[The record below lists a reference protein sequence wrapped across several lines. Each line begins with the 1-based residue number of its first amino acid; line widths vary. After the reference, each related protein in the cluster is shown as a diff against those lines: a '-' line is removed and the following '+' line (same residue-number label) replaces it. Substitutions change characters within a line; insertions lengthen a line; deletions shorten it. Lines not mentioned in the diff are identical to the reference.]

1 LKIKFAAAA
10 ILLASTS
17 ISSAADLAVKA
28 PYAAPAAV
36 WSWTGF
42 YIGAHAGAG
51 WGTTEA
57 NVTSLAAAGV
67 GVIPVNFPIAQ
78 NSRSG
83 FLGGGQ
89 IGHNYQSGWTVFGVQ
104 ADIAGMD
111 LKGTTPCIT
120 VLSCTAKSD
129 WLATVTGRV
138 GAVVADKT
146 LVYVK
151 GGAAWMNTKHTLS
164 VPAAGLGGIGGI
176 VSIGGAGLTSST
188 EETAFGWVLGF
199 GAEYALSTNWSAF
212 IEYDYMDFEKKSGAL
227 DLTTLLGGGGLA
239 PGTATANVDFK
250 NKLSIAKVGVNYKF
264 GGPVVARY

>member
-1 LKIKFAAAA
+1 MKATLAAAVVLIA
-10 ILLASTS
+10 ATTAG
-17 ISSAADLAVKA
+17 SAADLAVKA
-28 PYAAPAAV
+28 PYMAPGPV

-42 YIGAHAGAG
+42 YIGGHVGAG

-57 NVTSLAAAGV
+57 TITSLAVTGAGG
-67 GVIPVNFPIAQ
+67 GVVPANFPIAQ

-89 IGHNYQSGWTVFGVQ
+89 IGYNYQAGWTVFGVQ

-111 LKGTTPCIT
+111 VKGTTPCIV
-120 VLSCTAKSD
+120 VLSCTTKSD

-151 GGAAWMNTKHTLS
+151 GGAAWMNTTHTLTI
-164 VPAAGLGGIGGI
+164 PAAGLGGIVG
-176 VSIGGAGLTSST
+176 IGGAGISSST

-199 GAEYALSTNWSAF
+199 GAEYAISTNWSAF
-212 IEYDYMDFEKKSGAL
+212 
-227 DLTTLLGGGGLA
+227 
-239 PGTATANVDFK
+239 
-250 NKLSIAKVGVNYKF
+250 
-264 GGPVVARY
+264 